1 MISAALI
8 NKGRALSQLHKF
20 DEAISNYDKAL
31 GISSNNTEA
40 LINKAYSLYNL
51 DKKTDALSEVNKVL
65 QIDPSNQLALGL
77 RQNIEMDKKN
87 IPK

>member
-1 MISAALI
+1 MSLALI
-8 NKGRALSQLHKF
+8 NKGRALSQLHRF

-31 GISSNNTEA
+31 AISSNDTEA

-51 DKKTDALSEVNKVL
+51 GKKTDALSNVNKVL

-77 RQNIEMDKKN
+77 RQTIEMDSKN
-87 IPK
+87 IPRG